1 MSDKDLIKRLYK
13 NYIRRYFKKILLAL
27 FFSILIAGS
36 TAAIAWLLDPAIKK
50 IFVEKK
56 ITIFECINQI
66 LVHKKPWDS
75 FNETDQKTFSP
86 FIINRWLSMD
96 EEFIEVVNYFQKY
109 AIGTLE
115 PREVYKWYSDFLQKG
130 KRFNKYIKGKKD
142 KKYDPEL
149 INMMCEYFQ
158 CSKAEVKENLSLI
171 SKEEVN
177 QILEKYGFD
186 PKKIKSICKR
196 NF

>member
-1 MSDKDLIKRLYK
+1 M
-13 NYIRRYFKKILLAL
+13 
-27 FFSILIAGS
+27 
-36 TAAIAWLLDPAIKK
+36 
-50 IFVEKK
+50 
-56 ITIFECINQI
+56 TIFNWINEI
-66 LVHKKPWDS
+66 LVSKKHWND
-75 FNETDQKTFSP
+75 FTEDEQKKFSP

-96 EEFIEVVNYFQKY
+96 KDFIEIVNYFQKY
-109 AIGTLE
+109 SIGTLE
-115 PREVYKWYSDFLQKG
+115 PREVYKWYCDMLPKG

-149 INMMCEYFQ
+149 IRIMCEYFQ
-158 CSKAEVKENLSLI
+158 CSKTEVKENLSLI

-177 QILEKYGFD
+177 QILEKYGVD